1 MKTKF
6 LTNLDYFPAIMPLE
20 NSIGIELQEGMPI
33 LRASI
38 TIQNRIN
45 ELLAKQQ
52 DNALSNDEEQELD
65 CYEEIDDYLS
75 LVNRTMRNMALTET
89 QQLA

>member
-6 LTNLDYFPAIMPLE
+6 LTNLENFPVSMPLE
-20 NSIGIELQEGMPI
+20 NSIGIEIQEGMPI

-38 TIQNRIN
+38 AIQNRIN
-45 ELLAKQQ
+45 ELLTKQQ
-52 DNALSNDEEQELD
+52 DLALSNEEEQELD

-89 QQLA
+89 QQSA

>member
-6 LTNLDYFPAIMPLE
+6 LTNLEHFPVSMPLE

-33 LRASI
+33 LRASVA
-38 TIQNRIN
+38 IQNRIN
-45 ELLAKQQ
+45 ELLTKQQ
-52 DNALSNDEEQELD
+52 DHALSNEEEHELD

-75 LVNRTMRNMALTET
+75 LVNRTMRNIALTET
-89 QQLA
+89 QQSA

>member
-1 MKTKF
+1 MTIENLVK
-6 LTNLDYFPAIMPLE
+6 LGRLPTNVPLDG
-20 NSIGIELQEGMPI
+20 SVGIEIEEGI
-33 LRASI
+33 LILKASI

-52 DNALSNDEEQELD
+52 DNALSTEEEQELD

-75 LVNRTMRNMALTET
+75 LVNRTMRNMTLTGT
-89 QQLA
+89 PQIS